1 MRFDADATSLWS
13 NRIVQ
18 CSFKLRTLSFQSQ
31 VVSPRDG
38 YVASVNSMEVGLVG
52 VLLGAGRKTVD
63 ESVDFTAG
71 IWFRKKAGM
80 LVCKGDVLAE
90 VYTERGSALEGAVQR
105 VLEAFSFAEEKV
117 VLPPL
122 ITNMVTKDGVEE
134 YDQSILTD
142 D

>member
-1 MRFDADATSLWS
+1 
-13 NRIVQ
+13 
-18 CSFKLRTLSFQSQ
+18 
-31 VVSPRDG
+31 
-38 YVASVNSMEVGLVG
+38 MEVGLVG